1 LNQRLRA
8 FLLLSV
14 TGLALGSCSP
24 KVASIGYVSEG
35 RIREMAL
42 IGKSSREDVQTRL
55 GSPSAQSSFGEETWY
70 YVTARKE
77 AYAFLRPEVVQQ
89 DVVGVVFDGN
99 GLVSRIDGYN
109 INDSRDFKLVKRET
123 PTEGHTLGFFEQ
135 VLGNVGR
142 FNAPSQGG
150 STVAPGRRP
159 GN

>member
-1 LNQRLRA
+1 
-8 FLLLSV
+8 
-14 TGLALGSCSP
+14 
-24 KVASIGYVSEG
+24 
-35 RIREMAL
+35 MAL